1 MIATILKSSSSFS
14 AVRYNERKVEN
25 GVAELVAIRNFGYL
39 QDAPDMRGITSLRN
53 YLIDYSARN
62 DRTRMTQFHAAISC
76 KGSEYSKEELIKIAE
91 QYLNKMGYNNEGQPV
106 LMYFHHDTDNN
117 HPDTTPATVS
127 VTIKRAAAAVT
138 TAPTAKTLTYTGAAQ
153 QY

>member
-25 GVAELVAIRNFGYL
+25 GVAELVVIRNFGYL

-53 YLIDYSARN
+53 YLMDYSARN

-76 KGSEYSKEELIKIAE
+76 KGSEYSKEA
-91 QYLNKMGYNNEGQPV
+91 GCCDPPV
-106 LMYFHHDTDNN
+106 HHPP
-117 HPDTTPATVS
+117 HHGCVVTV
-127 VTIKRAAAAVT
+127 RASWCVR
-138 TAPTAKTLTYTGAAQ
+138 
-153 QY
+153 

>member
-62 DRTRMTQFHAAISC
+62 DRSFMLPFLVRGLSIPRKNS
-76 KGSEYSKEELIKIAE
+76 SRL
-91 QYLNKMGYNNEGQPV
+91 
-106 LMYFHHDTDNN
+106 
-117 HPDTTPATVS
+117 
-127 VTIKRAAAAVT
+127 
-138 TAPTAKTLTYTGAAQ
+138 LTST
-153 QY
+153 